1 MVFIKAE
8 GDGAIF
14 EPESPRQCPPKNKL
28 KVTVMSQHYLNV
40 LFAPT
45 SIAVFGAS
53 DRTDSVGGVVFEN
66 LRNSGFQGPIYPVNP
81 KRKEVQG
88 VRAYAAL
95 DDIDAPVDLA
105 VIATPAASVP
115 GIIEACGQKGVH
127 AAVVLTAGFAEAG
140 PEGLA
145 LERQLQEMARKYGLR
160 FIGPNCLGV
169 MRPSIGLNATFNK
182 GTANPGGLALV
193 SQSGALCTAI
203 LDWAKVNDV
212 GFSSVISMGSSSDID
227 FGEILD
233 FLVHDPQTE
242 SILLYIEGIRQSR
255 RFMSALRAAARV
267 KPVIAVKVGR
277 HAAGMQAAKSHTGAL
292 VGADDVF
299 DAALRR
305 AGVVRVQTIVQLFS
319 VAKALSSHWRPC
331 GNRLA
336 IITNG
341 GGPGVMATDR
351 TADLGVPLA
360 QLSEKTMQALNA
372 ALPAVWSHGNPIDV
386 IGDATPERYQAA
398 IAACLADDGVDGALV
413 ILTPQAMTAPAA
425 VADAVVR
432 VGKNSKKPLLACWMG
447 EAQVN
452 EGRARLSA
460 ARITHFRTP
469 EPAVETFAFLSA
481 YYHNQQLLLQAPGP
495 LGHEEEPDIEGARM
509 IIEGAL
515 ADRRSVLSEME
526 SKALLAAFHVPVAQT
541 MIARSPAEAL
551 LLAEQIG
558 FPVAMKINSPD
569 ITHKSDVGG
578 VRLGLDNAHAV
589 RAAYQEIIDNALRHN
604 PKARMDG
611 ISIEPMIKRRN
622 GRELL
627 VGVVADP
634 VFGPVITFGAG
645 GTMVEVMG
653 DRAVALPPLNRTLI
667 RSMIDSTRAAKM
679 LGQFRGM
686 PPVAMDQLE
695 AVLLRVSEM
704 VCELPW
710 LREMDIN
717 PLIVD
722 ESGAFAVDARVVLG
736 PVSPNSGR
744 YDHMAIHP
752 YPTHLVVEWQLADG
766 TPVTLRPIRPEDAE
780 MVQAFVRGL
789 SDETRYLRYMNARR
803 ELTPAMTA
811 HFTQIDYDREM
822 ALIAVAE
829 VNGADTMVGVARY
842 AINPDGTSCEF
853 ALVVAD
859 AWQGRGVGH
868 KLLATLMEEAG
879 NKGLQVMEGDVL
891 AVNSNMLQLVRVMG
905 FAVEPRADDAT
916 VKRVSRRL

>member
-1 MVFIKAE
+1 M
-8 GDGAIF
+8 
-14 EPESPRQCPPKNKL
+14 
-28 KVTVMSQHYLNV
+28 TQHYLNV
-40 LFAPT
+40 LFLPA

-66 LRNSGFQGPIYPVNP
+66 LRSSGFQGPIYPINP
-81 KRKEVQG
+81 KHSEVQG
-88 VRAYAAL
+88 QRAYASL
-95 DDIDAPVDLA
+95 GEIGGPVDLA
-105 VIATPAASVP
+105 VIATPAASVVE
-115 GIIEACGQKGVH
+115 IVEACGRKGVR
-127 AAVVLTAGFAEAG
+127 AAVVLTAGFAETG
-140 PEGLA
+140 PQGVA
-145 LERQLQEMARKYGLR
+145 LEKRLQEAARRYGLR

-182 GTANPGGLALV
+182 GNANSGGLALV

-212 GFSSVISMGSSSDID
+212 GFSSVISMGASADVD
-227 FGEILD
+227 FGDILD
-233 FLVHDPQTE
+233 FLAHDPQTE
-242 SILLYIEGIRQSR
+242 SVLMYIEGIRQSR
-255 RFMSALRAAARV
+255 RFMSALRAVARI

-277 HAAGMQAAKSHTGAL
+277 HAAGRAAAKSHTGAL

-299 DAALRR
+299 DAALKR
-305 AGVVRVQTIVQLFS
+305 AGVVRVQTIVQLFA
-319 VAKALSSHWRPC
+319 VAKALSSNWRPC

-351 TADLGVPLA
+351 AADLGVPLA
-360 QLSEKTMQALNA
+360 QLSEKTMEALNA
-372 ALPAVWSHGNPIDV
+372 VLPAVWSHGNPIDL
-386 IGDATPERYQAA
+386 IGDATPERYEAA
-398 IAACLADDGVDGALV
+398 VSACIADQGVDGVLV

-425 VADAVVR
+425 VADAVIR
-432 VGKNSKKPLLACWMG
+432 AAGSSEKPLLTCWMG
-447 EAQVN
+447 EAQVS
-452 EGRARLSA
+452 EGRARLAA
-460 ARITHFRTP
+460 ARVTHFRMP
-469 EPAVETFAFLSA
+469 EAAVEAFSFLSA
-481 YYHNQQLLLQAPGP
+481 YHHNQQLLLQAPGP
-495 LGHEEEPDIEGARM
+495 LGHKEPPHIDGARM

-515 ADRRSVLSEME
+515 AERRSILSEME
-526 SKALLAAFHVPVAQT
+526 SKALLAAFCVPVAQT
-541 MIARSPAEAL
+541 AIARSPPEAL
-551 LLAEQIG
+551 MLAEQIG

-578 VRLGLDNAHAV
+578 VRLGLDNAHSV
-589 RAAYQEIIDNALRHN
+589 RAAFQEINDSVRRHA
-604 PKARMDG
+604 PTARLDG
-611 ISIEPMIKRRN
+611 IVVEPMIKRRN

-627 VGVVADP
+627 VGVVFDP

-667 RSMIDSTRAAKM
+667 QSMIASTRAAKM
-679 LGQFRGM
+679 LGEFRGM
-686 PPVAMDQLE
+686 PPVAMEALE

-722 ESGAFAVDARVVLG
+722 ETAAFAVDARVVIG
-736 PVSPNSGR
+736 PVLPGAER
-744 YDHMAIHP
+744 YSHMAIHP
-752 YPTHLVVEWQLADG
+752 YPTHLITDWQLADG

-789 SDETRYLRYMNARR
+789 SDETRYLRYRSVQR

-822 ALIAVAE
+822 ALIAVTE
-829 VNGADTMVGVARY
+829 IEKVDTMVGVARY
-842 AINPDGTSCEF
+842 AINPDGASCEF
-853 ALVVAD
+853 ALVVTD

-868 KLLATLMEEAG
+868 KLLTTLIEEAR
-879 NKGLQVMEGDVL
+879 NRGLARMEGEVL
-891 AVNSNMLQLVRVMG
+891 AINSNMLKLVRALG
-905 FAVEPRADDAT
+905 FTIEASKDDPT
-916 VKRVSRRL
+916 VNYINRRL